1 MSNYVV
7 VGCQWGDEGKGKV
20 VDALGDKMDIVAR
33 FQGGNNAGHTVVVDG
48 KKHILHLLPSGVLH
62 ENAQCII
69 GAGVV
74 VDPFV
79 LKEEMDILEKGG
91 KKVSHIK
98 VSKRAHII
106 MPYHIKLDEYQELAK
121 KEHKIGTTKRGIGP
135 CYADKFQRIGLR
147 MGDLVNFDD
156 FKNKLAYI
164 LPLKNQEITKLY
176 DQEPFDY
183 DNLIKKFE
191 EIRSWLLPM
200 LIDDTVVLNKAADD
214 NKNILFEGAQA
225 AMLDISFGSYPY
237 VTSSSPTA
245 AGIGPGTGLAPTKL
259 DHIIGIMK
267 AYSTRV
273 GEGPMVTELFDEDGD
288 HLSEVGHEYGA
299 TTGRKRR
306 CGWLDLVVMKQSLMI
321 NGLTDLVM
329 TKLDVLSGLEKI
341 KICTAYEIDGQ
352 IYDYLPSET
361 TLLVKVRP
369 IYQEFEGWKED
380 ISKCTTYNELP
391 VNAKNYISFIEEY
404 LGIEICM
411 ISVGPERKSNI
422 IK

>member
-164 LPLKNQEITKLY
+164 LPLKNREITKLY

-245 AGIGPGTGLAPTKL
+245 AGVGPGTGLAPTKL

-361 TLLVKVRP
+361 TLLVKARP

>member
-361 TLLVKVRP
+361 TLLVKARP